1 MKVSGSDPID
11 LRRVNKNDQSCEVF
25 QKDQLNCCF
34 EILYDL
40 NMSTTT
46 IDPIDRLLDAA
57 QNGKTLIKNRD
68 VLHFTF
74 MPNQI
79 LHRDP
84 EQEKITQSLLP
95 ILMESRPSNLLVYGK
110 PGTGK
115 TLVIKKVLSKIQK
128 RVEEGSFP
136 IKLAY
141 TNAKQE
147 TTLYG
152 LLVSFG
158 RQLGLG
164 SQKTNDEK
172 MWLPSTGLSISEV
185 FNRIIYVLDKN
196 ETNAV
201 FVIDEIDYLAELI
214 QKTGK
219 DVLYQITRA
228 NERLTT
234 GSLTLIGVSNDLTFK
249 ERLDPR
255 VISTLSEEEVIFTN
269 YNLPQIK
276 EILDARIEVAF
287 DQGIVS
293 DAALN
298 LCSAMAGRESGDARR
313 ALDLLR
319 VAAEI
324 AERSQVPT
332 VTEEHI
338 RMAAEKIEENKEVV
352 ALRSYPL
359 HEKLLILAIMKS
371 SEISTGEVYSTYKNL
386 CKDIRQKELTQRR
399 VTQMLSEI
407 EMSGIITG
415 RIVHQGTH
423 GNTKK
428 YRITVSPDMVKTT
441 FKDEMILEDIL

>member
-1 MKVSGSDPID
+1 
-11 LRRVNKNDQSCEVF
+11 
-25 QKDQLNCCF
+25 LNCSF
-34 EILYDL
+34 EIVNDL

-57 QNGKTLIKNRD
+57 QSGKTLIKNRD
-68 VLHFTF
+68 VLHFTHI
-74 MPNQI
+74 PNQI

-185 FNRIIYVLDKN
+185 FNRILYALDKN

-255 VISTLSEEEVIFTN
+255 VISTLSEEEIIFTN
-269 YNLPQIK
+269 YNLPQIR

-287 DQGIVS
+287 DQGVIS

-338 RMAAEKIEENKEVV
+338 RMASEKIEENKEVV

-407 EMSGIITG
+407 EMSGIISG

-428 YRITVSPDMVKTT
+428 FRITVSPDMVKST